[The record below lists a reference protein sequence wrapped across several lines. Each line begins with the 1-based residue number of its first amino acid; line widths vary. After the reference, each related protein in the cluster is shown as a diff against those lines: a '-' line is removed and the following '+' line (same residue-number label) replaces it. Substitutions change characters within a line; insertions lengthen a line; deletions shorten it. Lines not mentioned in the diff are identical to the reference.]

1 MARVSDAQW
10 SKLANAVLDAVIES
24 DPMDRERERVIQSVD
39 GVYPRVSAMLDAL
52 IEFGAV
58 RATKVGDAV
67 YLDPAQLS
75 RDGLRA
81 MREVWKGNFPLQD
94 RRDRVSSSQR
104 KTNAARI
111 RRTA

>member
-10 SKLANAVLDAVIES
+10 NKLAIAVLDAVVDA

-39 GVYPRVSAMLDAL
+39 GVYPRVSAMLDRL
-52 IEFGAV
+52 IEYGAV
-58 RATKVGDAV
+58 RSTQIGDVA

-81 MREVWKGNFPLQD
+81 MRDVWTGAFVLQS
-94 RRDRVSSSQR
+94 RRDAVSSS
-104 KTNAARI
+104 KAIGAAPNAA
-111 RRTA
+111 